1 MLWVLA
7 KLLTLDGLYRFG
19 RFFGTLEWCV
29 KYKRRRV
36 FARCLGHIFGAELTP
51 AFRRRQTLAHFRL
64 SRCDKIFYLIMDL
77 LPRDAVLARFHIDNR
92 ELLEQG
98 VARGKGVYVTL
109 SHHGAHH
116 VTGLCLA
123 LLGYRVAGVRD
134 RKEGSIRRFIQEK
147 YDQKYPEFRKIR
159 FIFSDAYPRDIYR
172 CLNENYTLGSALDV
186 HRPREAHQKTATVT
200 VFGEE
205 RKFLT
210 GTVQIALRCGATIL
224 QGFVISE
231 PGFHYRFQLLG
242 PLVEPGR
249 SDETPQL
256 LADVMQAYAE
266 NVEAY
271 ARRHAT
277 HITRM

>member
-1 MLWVLA
+1 VLWVLA
-7 KLLTLDGLYRFG
+7 KLLTLDGLYRCG
-19 RFFGTLEWCV
+19 RFFGTLEWCIH
-29 KYKRRRV
+29 YKRRRV
-36 FARCLGHIFGAELTP
+36 FARCLVHIFGAELT
-51 AFRRRQTLAHFRL
+51 AASRRRQTLAHFRL

-77 LPRDAVLARFHIDNR
+77 LPRDTVLARFHIDNR
-92 ELLEQG
+92 ELLERG
-98 VARGKGVYVTL
+98 VARGKGVYITL

-116 VTGLCLA
+116 ITGLCLA

-147 YDQKYPEFRKIR
+147 YDRKYPEFRKIR

-172 CLNENYTLGSALDV
+172 CLNENYVLGSALDV
-186 HRPREAHQKTATVT
+186 HRSREAHQKTATVT

-249 SDETPQL
+249 SDETPHVL
-256 LADVMQAYAE
+256 VDVMQAYAE

-271 ARRHAT
+271 AQRHPA